1 LVPINIMED
10 NTVKFIV
17 EFISS
22 ATGNLV
28 SPTSA
33 SVTVNYFVSG
43 VATSTTIE
51 LTQQNS
57 FWVGTWDTTGAD
69 LGIVTYTTASSETTN
84 PASTGE
90 LRIIQ

>member
-1 LVPINIMED
+1 MPINILEN
-10 NTVKFIV
+10 NTVQFVV
-17 EFISS
+17 EFLSS

-33 SVTVNYFVSG
+33 AVTVNYHVSG

-51 LTQQNS
+51 LTQQGS
-57 FWVGTWDTTGAD
+57 FWVGTWSTVGAD
-69 LGIVTYTTASSETTN
+69 LGSVVYTTESSATTN

-90 LRIIQ
+90 LRIIDP

>member
-1 LVPINIMED
+1 MPINILEN
-10 NTVKFIV
+10 NTVQFV
-17 EFISS
+17 VQFISS

-33 SVTVNYFVSG
+33 SVTVNYHVSG
-43 VATSTTIE
+43 VATSTTID

-57 FWVGTWDTTGAD
+57 FWTGTWSTVGAD
-69 LGIVTYTTASSETTN
+69 LGTVVYTTASSATTN

-90 LRIIQ
+90 IRIIDP